1 MAGTGAVLYRIEY
14 KDKVYVRI
22 LLISFNIGFI
32 LIVFSYS
39 ETLIFNVLEYGFS
52 EFCDRIVVLD
62 KEIVAEIGTFDELMS
77 KKDKY
82 YDFYQKQAQYFY
94 E

>member
-39 ETLIFNVLEYGFS
+39 ETLIFNALEYEFS
-52 EFCDRIVVLD
+52 E
-62 KEIVAEIGTFDELMS
+62 AG
-77 KKDKY
+77 
-82 YDFYQKQAQYFY
+82 
-94 E
+94 